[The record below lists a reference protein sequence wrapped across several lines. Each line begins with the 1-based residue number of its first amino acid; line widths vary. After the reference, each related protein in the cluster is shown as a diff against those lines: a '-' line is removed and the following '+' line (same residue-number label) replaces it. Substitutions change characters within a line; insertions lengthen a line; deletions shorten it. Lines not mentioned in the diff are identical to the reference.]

1 MDNAYIPSPD
11 QRLETLTMDLLPQSH
26 FTKPML
32 LRKAPN
38 FMVYHL
44 VSDSVLSQIKA
55 VLVPFA
61 SLRFMMGMILM
72 VMLGL
77 AFSPQ
82 KLLAKEPISSIPPAP
97 PSSLSLNVT
106 EAVSLFLKQNLDLLM
121 TKYGIDDAKGL
132 AITAKLFPNPVLS
145 LFGGAAFTQQQTFKG
160 TRYLTPQIEQMF
172 LLAGKRGYRIESA
185 GYGIQAAEATFTDAI
200 RELTL
205 ALKDAYFQ
213 VQLASRRL
221 DLAKDNQERFHRILT
236 IGELRF
242 KKGFIAEVDL
252 IRLRLQA
259 VDFGAQVIRFSQEVQ
274 TALNDLRLLLALP
287 PTTDLVLTSDLVYKR
302 VTPDIDRLRTEAL
315 DKRPDLQARRFVL
328 SQQQANLK
336 LAKSLRIPD
345 PVVGGSFTIQ
355 GPQGGSNQQLY
366 GLTLEVPL
374 PVFDRNQG
382 GIAQAEIAI
391 QVAQVDLHKTTLE
404 VQNEIEVTY
413 RNLTQSQRLVEAY
426 QAGVLDDARTTFFIL
441 EKAYQKGG
449 VTLLDVLDAAR
460 TSQTIL
466 QNYLEALFEY
476 QRNLFLLERAT
487 GQDITT

>member
-1 MDNAYIPSPD
+1 MALI
-11 QRLETLTMDLLPQSH
+11 
-26 FTKPML
+26 
-32 LRKAPN
+32 
-38 FMVYHL
+38 V
-44 VSDSVLSQIKA
+44 
-55 VLVPFA
+55 
-61 SLRFMMGMILM
+61 MMA
-72 VMLGL
+72 L
-77 AFSPQ
+77 AFSPRMIW
-82 KLLAKEPISSIPPAP
+82 AKESGPSAPPAP
-97 PSSLSLNVT
+97 PPSLSLSVS
-106 EAVSLFLKQNLDLLM
+106 EAVSLFLEHNLDLLM
-121 TKYGIDDAKGL
+121 TKYGIDHAKGL
-132 AITAKLFPNPVLS
+132 AITAKLFPNPVFS
-145 LFGGAAFTQQQTFKG
+145 LFGGTAFTQGQTFQG
-160 TRYLTPQIEQMF
+160 TRYITPQIEQMF

-185 GYGIQAAEATFTDAI
+185 NYGIQAAEATFTNAI

-205 ALKDAYFQ
+205 TLKDTYYQ

-302 VTPDIDRLRTEAL
+302 VTPDIARLRTEAL

-336 LAKSLRIPD
+336 LAQAFRYPD
-345 PVVGGSFTIQ
+345 PVVGGNFNLQ
-355 GPQGGSNQQLY
+355 GPDGPNNQQLY

-374 PVFDRNQG
+374 PIFDRNQG
-382 GIAQAEIAI
+382 GISQAETAI
-391 QVAQVDLHKTTLE
+391 QVAQVDLHKTTLA

-476 QRNLFLLERAT
+476 QRNLFLLEKAT

>member
-1 MDNAYIPSPD
+1 
-11 QRLETLTMDLLPQSH
+11 
-26 FTKPML
+26 ML

>member
-1 MDNAYIPSPD
+1 
-11 QRLETLTMDLLPQSH
+11 
-26 FTKPML
+26 
-32 LRKAPN
+32 
-38 FMVYHL
+38 MVYHL

-200 RELTL
+200 RQLTL
-205 ALKDAYFQ
+205 TLKDTYYQ

-259 VDFGAQVIRFSQEVQ
+259 VDFGAQVIRFSQELQ
-274 TALNDLRLLLALP
+274 TALADLRLLLALP
-287 PTTDLVLTSDLVYKR
+287 PTTDLILTSDLVYTR
-302 VTPDIDRLRTEAL
+302 VTPDIDRLRMEAL
-315 DKRPDLQARRFVL
+315 DKRPDLQARQFVL

-336 LAKSLRIPD
+336 LAKSLRVPD
-345 PVVGGSFTIQ
+345 PVVGGSFTMQ

-404 VQNEIEVTY
+404 VQNDIEVTY
-413 RNLTQSQRLVEAY
+413 RNLIQSQRLVEAY

-449 VTLLDVLDAAR
+449 VTLIDVLDAAR

-476 QRNLFLLERAT
+476 QRNLFLLERAA
-487 GQDITT
+487 GQDVTT

>member
-1 MDNAYIPSPD
+1 
-11 QRLETLTMDLLPQSH
+11 MDLLPQSH

>member
-1 MDNAYIPSPD
+1 
-11 QRLETLTMDLLPQSH
+11 
-26 FTKPML
+26 
-32 LRKAPN
+32 
-38 FMVYHL
+38 MVYRL
-44 VSDSVLSQIKA
+44 IPDSLLSQIKSF
-55 VLVPFA
+55 LGPFLA
-61 SLRFMMGMILM
+61 LRFVLGLILM
-72 VMLGL
+72 VVSAL
-77 AFSPQ
+77 AFSPHT
-82 KLLAKEPISSIPPAP
+82 LWAKEPVSTIPPVP
-97 PSSLSLNVT
+97 PSSLSLSVS

-132 AITAKLFPNPVLS
+132 AITAKLFPNPIFS

-185 GYGIQAAEATFTDAI
+185 GYGIQVAEATFTDAI
-200 RELTL
+200 RQLTL
-205 ALKDAYFQ
+205 TLKDTYFQ

-242 KKGFIAEVDL
+242 KKGFIAEVDI

-302 VTPDIDRLRTEAL
+302 VNPDIDRLRTEAL

-336 LAKSLRIPD
+336 LAKSLRVPD
-345 PVVGGSFTIQ
+345 PIIGGSFTMQ

-404 VQNEIEVTY
+404 VQNDIEVTY

-426 QAGVLDDARTTFFIL
+426 QAGVLDDAKTTFFIL

-449 VTLLDVLDAAR
+449 VTLIDVLDAAR

>member
-1 MDNAYIPSPD
+1 
-11 QRLETLTMDLLPQSH
+11 
-26 FTKPML
+26 
-32 LRKAPN
+32 
-38 FMVYHL
+38 MVYRL
-44 VSDSVLSQIKA
+44 IPDSILRQITA

-61 SLRFMMGMILM
+61 ALRFMLGIILMGM
-72 VMLGL
+72 L
-77 AFSPQ
+77 ALALSPQ
-82 KLLAKEPISSIPPAP
+82 KLLAKEPSPSTQPAP
-97 PSSLSLNVT
+97 TSSLSLSVS
-106 EAVSLFLKQNLDLLM
+106 ESVSLFLKQNLDLLM

-132 AITAKLFPNPVLS
+132 AITAKLFPNPVFS

-160 TRYLTPQIEQMF
+160 TRYLSPQIEQMF

-200 RELTL
+200 RQLTL
-205 ALKDAYFQ
+205 TLKDTYFQ

-287 PTTDLVLTSDLVYKR
+287 PTTDLALTSDLVYTR

-336 LAKSLRIPD
+336 LAKSLRVPD
-345 PVVGGSFTIQ
+345 PIVGGSFTVQ

-382 GIAQAEIAI
+382 GIAQAEIAM

-404 VQNEIEVTY
+404 VQNDIEVTY
-413 RNLTQSQRLVEAY
+413 RNLTQSQQLVEAY
-426 QAGVLDDARTTFFIL
+426 QAGVLDDARITFSIL

-476 QRNLFLLERAT
+476 QRNLFLLERAA
-487 GQDITT
+487 GQDVTT

>member
-1 MDNAYIPSPD
+1 MVLIVMV
-11 QRLETLTMDLLPQSH
+11 TLT
-26 FTKPML
+26 
-32 LRKAPN
+32 
-38 FMVYHL
+38 
-44 VSDSVLSQIKA
+44 LS
-55 VLVPFA
+55 P
-61 SLRFMMGMILM
+61 RT
-72 VMLGL
+72 
-77 AFSPQ
+77 
-82 KLLAKEPISSIPPAP
+82 LLAKEPNPSTPLAP
-97 PSSLSLNVT
+97 PSSLSLSVS
-106 EAVSLFLKQNLDLLM
+106 EAVSLFLKENLDLLM
-121 TKYGIDDAKGL
+121 TKYGIDDAKGM
-132 AITAKLFPNPVLS
+132 AITAKLFPNPVFS

-200 RELTL
+200 RQLTL
-205 ALKDAYFQ
+205 TLKDTYFQ

-236 IGELRF
+236 IGDLRF

-259 VDFGAQVIRFSQEVQ
+259 VDFGAQVIKFSQELQ
-274 TALNDLRLLLALP
+274 TALTDLRLLLTLP
-287 PTTDLVLTSDLVYKR
+287 PTTDLVLTSDLVYTR

-345 PVVGGSFTIQ
+345 PVVGGSFTVQ

-404 VQNEIEVTY
+404 VQNDIEVTY
-413 RNLTQSQRLVEAY
+413 RNLTQSQQLVEAY
-426 QAGVLDDARTTFFIL
+426 QAGVLDDARITFSIL

-476 QRNLFLLERAT
+476 QRNLFLLERAA
-487 GQDITT
+487 GQDVTT

>member
-1 MDNAYIPSPD
+1 
-11 QRLETLTMDLLPQSH
+11 MDLLPQSH

-61 SLRFMMGMILM
+61 SLRFMMGILLM

-413 RNLTQSQRLVEAY
+413 RNLTQSQHLVEAY

>member
-1 MDNAYIPSPD
+1 
-11 QRLETLTMDLLPQSH
+11 
-26 FTKPML
+26 ML
-32 LRKAPN
+32 SQ
-38 FMVYHL
+38 L
-44 VSDSVLSQIKA
+44 VHDSVCGQIKA
-55 VLVPFA
+55 FA
-61 SLRFMMGMILM
+61 GLSGALRFMIGMVLIVM
-72 VMLGL
+72 VTLTL
-77 AFSPQ
+77 SPRT
-82 KLLAKEPISSIPPAP
+82 LLAKEPNPSTPLAP
-97 PSSLSLNVT
+97 PSSLSLSVSET
-106 EAVSLFLKQNLDLLM
+106 VSLFLKENLDLLM
-121 TKYGIDDAKGL
+121 TKYGIDDAKGM
-132 AITAKLFPNPVLS
+132 AITARLFPNPVFS
-145 LFGGAAFTQQQTFKG
+145 LFGGAAFSQQQTFKG

-200 RELTL
+200 RQLTL
-205 ALKDAYFQ
+205 TLKDTYYQ

-259 VDFGAQVIRFSQEVQ
+259 VDFGAQVIRFSQELQ
-274 TALNDLRLLLALP
+274 TALADLRLLLALP
-287 PTTDLVLTSDLVYKR
+287 PTTDLILTSDLVYTR
-302 VTPDIDRLRTEAL
+302 VTPDIDRLRMEAL
-315 DKRPDLQARRFVL
+315 DKRPDLQARQFVL

-336 LAKSLRIPD
+336 LAKSLRVPD
-345 PVVGGSFTIQ
+345 PVVGGSFTMQ

-404 VQNEIEVTY
+404 VQNDIEVTY
-413 RNLTQSQRLVEAY
+413 RNLIQSQRLVEAY

-449 VTLLDVLDAAR
+449 VTLIDVLDAAR

-476 QRNLFLLERAT
+476 QRNLFLLERAA
-487 GQDITT
+487 GQDVTT

>member
-1 MDNAYIPSPD
+1 
-11 QRLETLTMDLLPQSH
+11 
-26 FTKPML
+26 
-32 LRKAPN
+32 
-38 FMVYHL
+38 MVYHL
-44 VSDSVLSQIKA
+44 VSDSVLSLIKA

-252 IRLRLQA
+252 IRLRL
-259 VDFGAQVIRFSQEVQ
+259 
-274 TALNDLRLLLALP
+274 
-287 PTTDLVLTSDLVYKR
+287 
-302 VTPDIDRLRTEAL
+302 
-315 DKRPDLQARRFVL
+315 
-328 SQQQANLK
+328 
-336 LAKSLRIPD
+336 
-345 PVVGGSFTIQ
+345 
-355 GPQGGSNQQLY
+355 
-366 GLTLEVPL
+366 
-374 PVFDRNQG
+374 
-382 GIAQAEIAI
+382 
-391 QVAQVDLHKTTLE
+391 
-404 VQNEIEVTY
+404 
-413 RNLTQSQRLVEAY
+413 
-426 QAGVLDDARTTFFIL
+426 
-441 EKAYQKGG
+441 
-449 VTLLDVLDAAR
+449 
-460 TSQTIL
+460 
-466 QNYLEALFEY
+466 
-476 QRNLFLLERAT
+476 
-487 GQDITT
+487 

>member
-1 MDNAYIPSPD
+1 
-11 QRLETLTMDLLPQSH
+11 
-26 FTKPML
+26 
-32 LRKAPN
+32 
-38 FMVYHL
+38 MVYHL

>member
-1 MDNAYIPSPD
+1 MTTTGVGKFSHGVGLQCIALLAPLFSFPRLTLCRNVSP
-11 QRLETLTMDLLPQSH
+11 RL
-26 FTKPML
+26 
-32 LRKAPN
+32 A
-38 FMVYHL
+38 L
-44 VSDSVLSQIKA
+44 VVILVLA
-55 VLVPFA
+55 C
-61 SLRFMMGMILM
+61 
-72 VMLGL
+72 
-77 AFSPQ
+77 SPQ
-82 KLLAKEPISSIPPAP
+82 KILAKAPDSVTPPVEPSAL
-97 PSSLSLNVT
+97 SLSLP
-106 EAVSLFLKQNLDLLM
+106 EAISLFLDHNLDLLM

-132 AITAKLFPNPVLS
+132 AITAKLFPNPVFS

-185 GYGIQAAEATFTDAI
+185 GFGVQAAEATFTDAI

-259 VDFGAQVIRFSQEVQ
+259 VDFGAQVIRFSQELQ

-287 PTTDLVLTSDLVYKR
+287 PTTELVLTSDLVYKR

-336 LAKSLRIPD
+336 LAKSLRYPD

-366 GLTLEVPL
+366 GLNLQVPL
-374 PVFDRNQG
+374 PIFDRNQG

-391 QVAQVDLHKTTLE
+391 QAAQVDLHKTTLE
-404 VQNEIEVTY
+404 VHNEIEVTY
-413 RNLTQSQRLVEAY
+413 RNLLQSQRLVEAY
-426 QAGVLDDARTTFFIL
+426 QAGVLDDAKTTFFIL

>member
-1 MDNAYIPSPD
+1 MTCVGNF
-11 QRLETLTMDLLPQSH
+11 SH
-26 FTKPML
+26 AIG
-32 LRKAPN
+32 LRCTA
-38 FMVYHL
+38 L
-44 VSDSVLSQIKA
+44 I
-55 VLVPFA
+55 A
-61 SLRFMMGMILM
+61 SLFSTFPRLALCRNVSPGIALIVIL
-72 VMLGL
+72 VL
-77 AFSPQ
+77 AFSSQ
-82 KLLAKEPISSIPPAP
+82 KIQAKEPDSLTPPAP
-97 PSSLSLNVT
+97 PSSLSLSLS
-106 EAVSLFLKQNLDLLM
+106 EAISLFLEHNLDLLM

-132 AITAKLFPNPVLS
+132 AITAKLFPNPVFS

-205 ALKDAYFQ
+205 TLKDTYYQ

-287 PTTDLVLTSDLVYKR
+287 PMTELTLTSDLVYKR

-328 SQQQANLK
+328 SQQQANLR
-336 LAKSLRIPD
+336 LAKSLRYPD
-345 PVVGGSFTIQ
+345 PVVGGNFTMQ

-366 GLTLEVPL
+366 GLNLQVPL
-374 PVFDRNQG
+374 PIFDRNQG

-441 EKAYQKGG
+441 EKAYQRGG
-449 VTLLDVLDAAR
+449 VTLIDLLDAAR

-476 QRNLFLLERAT
+476 QRNLFLLERAA